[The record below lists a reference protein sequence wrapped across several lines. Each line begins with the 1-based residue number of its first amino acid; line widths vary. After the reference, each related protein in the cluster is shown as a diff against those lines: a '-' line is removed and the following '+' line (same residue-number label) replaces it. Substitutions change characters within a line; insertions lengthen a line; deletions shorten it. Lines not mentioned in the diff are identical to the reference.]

1 MSTFF
6 SAVRRAARL
15 PANNLHSLVI
25 ASSLSAVALQAVLL
39 QGCASTPEKV
49 EKPVEV
55 AKPSEAPKTAKAAD
69 SSAALVADG
78 TKLLKEGRATDA
90 KAKFDAVLKKEP
102 GNVDAKVGMAQA
114 QLKLGELDGAKAI
127 LTDLQKT
134 QPDSREVT
142 LLLGL
147 LHKEQGNYDAG
158 IALYEKEIAKQKE
171 KGQAPDP
178 ELLNNLITMYRLN
191 KSYDDAI
198 KACTTLLS
206 RDPKNADALK
216 NLSLV
221 YFDQGKYD
229 LAETIAIN
237 SLKLSP
243 KDAALF
249 NNQGMIRIKKKRY
262 PEAMSFFYKAV
273 EVDPNN
279 LAAHLNIA
287 SIALRYRDYN
297 NAAKHFAD
305 AMKLEPKHP
314 EANLGYGLA
323 LSGVSGALPPD
334 DQAKKAPEVI
344 SQLQRALDIDPKAT
358 EAIGEIAMIYKLQ
371 LNNATEALAWCGKYK
386 DAKGA
391 KLDDKDSMKNECS
404 AIENEMKSK
413 EAAARAM
420 EQMKAAEKEQAD
432 QEAAEKAKNPPP
444 PPPPPADAKPADPAV
459 PPPAAPTPAPAAG

>member
-1 MSTFF
+1 MNMNKIRLLL
-6 SAVRRAARL
+6 SAA
-15 PANNLHSLVI
+15 VI
-25 ASSLSAVALQAVLL
+25 AALASA
-39 QGCASTPEKV
+39 CATTPEKKTDDKPKDVAV
-49 EKPVEV
+49 EKPKET
-55 AKPSEAPKTAKAAD
+55 KPAPKQD
-69 SSAALVADG
+69 SAAALVADG
-78 TKLLKEGRATDA
+78 MKLLKDGRATDA

-114 QLKLGELDGAKAI
+114 QLKLGEFDGAKAI
-127 LTDLQKT
+127 LTELQKT
-134 QPDSREVT
+134 QPDSKEVV

-147 LHKEQGNYDAG
+147 LAKEQGDYDGG
-158 IALYEKEIAKQKE
+158 IRLYEKEIEKQKE

-178 ELLNNLITMYRLN
+178 DLLNNLITMYRLN

-229 LAETIAIN
+229 LAETIAVN

-249 NNQGMIRIKKKRY
+249 NNQGMIRVKKKRY

-279 LAAHLNIA
+279 LPAHLNIA

-297 NAAKHFAD
+297 NAAKHFAE

-344 SQLQRALDIDPKAT
+344 SQLQRALEIDPSAA
-358 EAIGEIAMIYKLQ
+358 EALGEIAMVYKLQ
-371 LNNATEALAWCGKYK
+371 LQNLADAKTWCDKYK
-386 DAKGA
+386 DAKGS
-391 KLDDKDSMKNECS
+391 KLDDKDTMKGECT
-404 AIENEMKSK
+404 AIDGEIKAK
-413 EAAARAM
+413 EAASKAM
-420 EQMKAAEKEQAD
+420 EQMRAAEKEQAEKD
-432 QEAAEKAKNPPP
+432 AAEKAKNPPP
-444 PPPPPADAKPADPAV
+444 PPPAEGAKPADGATPPADAAA
-459 PPPAAPTPAPAAG
+459 PPAAPPAGT

>member
-1 MSTFF
+1 MNKIK
-6 SAVRRAARL
+6 L
-15 PANNLHSLVI
+15 L
-25 ASSLSAVALQAVLL
+25 LSASLLAAAVS
-39 QGCASTPEKV
+39 GCATAPEKKV
-49 EKPVEV
+49 EEKPKDVV
-55 AKPSEAPKTAKAAD
+55 AEKPKEAPKAAPKAD
-69 SSAALVADG
+69 SLAALVADG
-78 TKLLKEGRATDA
+78 TKLLKDGRATDA
-90 KAKFDAVLKKEP
+90 KAKFAQALQKDPAS
-102 GNVDAKVGMAQA
+102 VDAKVGMAQA
-114 QLKLGELDGAKAI
+114 QLKLGEFDGAKAI

-134 QPDSREVT
+134 QPDSREVV

-147 LHKEQGNYDAG
+147 LHKEQGNFDAG
-158 IALYEKEIAKQKE
+158 IALYEKEIEKQKAAN
-171 KGQAPDP
+171 KAPDP

-249 NNQGMIRIKKKRY
+249 NNQGMIRVKKKRY

-279 LAAHLNIA
+279 LPAHLNIA

-297 NAAKHFAD
+297 NAAKHYAD

-334 DQAKKAPEVI
+334 EQAKKAPEVI
-344 SQLQRALDIDPKAT
+344 AQLQRALEIDPQAT
-358 EAIGEIAMIYKLQ
+358 EAIGEIAMVNQLQ
-371 LNNATEALAWCGKYK
+371 LNNTKEALVWCGKYK
-386 DAKGA
+386 DAKGS
-391 KLDDKDSMKNECS
+391 KLDDKDPMKTEC
-404 AIENEMKSK
+404 ATMEMTAKAA
-413 EAAARAM
+413 EAAARGAAAAAAA
-420 EQMKAAEKEQAD
+420 AAEEEAEKKKKE
-432 QEAAEKAKNPPP
+432 EAEKAKNPPP
-444 PPPPPADAKPADPAV
+444 ATPPADAAKPADGAA
-459 PPPAAPTPAPAAG
+459 PPATPPAPATGG

>member
-1 MSTFF
+1 MNKI
-6 SAVRRAARL
+6 RL
-15 PANNLHSLVI
+15 LEMTQKLM
-25 ASSLSAVALQAVLL
+25 LSAAVAALVTVT
-39 QGCASTPEKV
+39 GCATTPEKKV
-49 EKPVEV
+49 DDGPKDVVADKPKDVKPPP
-55 AKPSEAPKTAKAAD
+55 AKVD
-69 SSAALVADG
+69 STAALVADG
-78 TKLLKEGRATDA
+78 TKLLKDGRATDA
-90 KAKFDAVLKKEP
+90 KAKFEQVLKKEP

-114 QLKLGELDGAKAI
+114 QLKLGEFDGAKAI

-134 QPDSREVT
+134 QPDSREVV

-147 LHKEQGNYDAG
+147 LHKAQGNYDAG
-158 IALYEKEIAKQKE
+158 IGLYEKEIEKQKE

-221 YFDQGKYD
+221 YFDQGKFD

-249 NNQGMIRIKKKRY
+249 NNQGMIRVKKKRY

-273 EVDPNN
+273 EVDPTN
-279 LAAHLNIA
+279 LPAHLNIA
-287 SIALRYRDYN
+287 SIALRYRDYA

-334 DQAKKAPEVI
+334 EQAKKAPEVI
-344 SQLQRALDIDPKAT
+344 SQLQRAVEIDPGAA
-358 EAIGEIAMIYKLQ
+358 EALGEIAMVYKLQ
-371 LNNATEALAWCGKYK
+371 LQNLAEAKTWCDKYK
-386 DAKGA
+386 DARGA
-391 KLDDKDSMKNECS
+391 KLDDKDAMKGECT
-404 AIENEMKSK
+404 AIDGEIKAK
-413 EAAARAM
+413 EAAAKAM
-420 EQMKAAEKEQAD
+420 EQMKAADKEQAEKD
-432 QEAAEKAKNPPP
+432 AAEKAKNPPP
-444 PPPPPADAKPADPAV
+444 PPPPADAAATTPPAT
-459 PPPAAPTPAPAAG
+459 PPAAPATPPAG

>member
-1 MSTFF
+1 MNKIK
-6 SAVRRAARL
+6 L
-15 PANNLHSLVI
+15 L
-25 ASSLSAVALQAVLL
+25 LSASLL
-39 QGCASTPEKV
+39 AAIAGCATAPEKKV
-49 EKPVEV
+49 EEQPKDIVAEKP
-55 AKPSEAPKTAKAAD
+55 KEAPKATAKQD
-69 SSAALVADG
+69 SLAALVADG
-78 TKLLKEGRATDA
+78 TKLLKDGRATDA
-90 KAKFDAVLKKEP
+90 KSKFALALQKDP
-102 GNVDAKVGMAQA
+102 GSVDAKVGMAQA
-114 QLKLGELDGAKAI
+114 QLKLGEFDGAKAI

-134 QPDSREVT
+134 QPDSRDVV

-147 LHKEQGNYDAG
+147 LHKEQGNFDAG
-158 IALYEKEIAKQKE
+158 IALYEKEIEKQKAAN
-171 KGQAPDP
+171 KAPDP
-178 ELLNNLITMYRLN
+178 DLLNNLITMYRLN

-249 NNQGMIRIKKKRY
+249 NNQGMIRVKKKRY

-279 LAAHLNIA
+279 LPAHLNIA

-297 NAAKHFAD
+297 NAAKHYAD

-323 LSGVSGALPPD
+323 LAGVSGGLPPD
-334 DQAKKAPEVI
+334 DQSKKAPEVI
-344 SQLQRALDIDPKAT
+344 SQLQRALEIDASAT
-358 EAIGEIAMIYKLQ
+358 EAMGEIAMVYKLQ
-371 LNNATEALAWCGKYK
+371 LQNLSEAKSWCDKYK

-391 KLDDKDSMKNECS
+391 KLDDKDGMKNECN
-404 AIENEMKSK
+404 AIDGEIKAK
-413 EAAARAM
+413 EAAAKAM
-420 EQMKAAEKEQAD
+420 EQMKAADKEQAEKD
-432 QEAAEKAKNPPP
+432 AAEKAKNPPP
-444 PPPPPADAKPADPAV
+444 PPPPPATPPADAAKPDAAA
-459 PPPAAPTPAPAAG
+459 PPATPPAPAAGG